1 MFTLKHRFF
10 EPSRAL
16 LSSLF
21 SPTFLLVFMVFIV
34 SFAPTNVAHA
44 LDLSFA
50 WDVNT
55 EPDLAGYRL
64 FYREEGQNYDY
75 DNRTWEGI
83 ETTCTI
89 YGLDDNT
96 TYYFVVRAYNVYGD
110 ESENSNEVC
119 CEPENIE
126 HTGEDSVL
134 DNLDAYS
141 DDPNESVNLGAEA
154 SGNGGGGGGGC
165 FIATSANNSA
175 MATSALSV
183 LVSLSTIIGIAS
195 TFRTMRFRRFWG
207 LRLIQGIF
215 Y

>member
-1 MFTLKHRFF
+1 MGTNIYAEWAMFGLKHRFF
-10 EPSRAL
+10 ESLRAFSSSVASL
-16 LSSLF
+16 RFLSPLIV
-21 SPTFLLVFMVFIV
+21 LIV
-34 SFAPTNVAHA
+34 SLAPANMAHA

-50 WDVNT
+50 WDANT

-96 TYYFVVRAYNVYGD
+96 TYYFVVRSYNVYGD

-119 CEPENIE
+119 FEPENIE

-141 DDPNESVNLGAEA
+141 DDPNESVSVSQGG
-154 SGNGGGGGGGC
+154 SSKGGGGGGGC

-195 TFRTMRFRRFWG
+195 TFRTMRFRRF
-207 LRLIQGIF
+207 
-215 Y
+215 

>member
-1 MFTLKHRFF
+1 MFTLKHRFA
-10 EPSRAL
+10 EPSKAL

-21 SPTFLLVFMVFIV
+21 SPTFLLLFVVSIV
-34 SFAPTNVAHA
+34 SLAPTNVAHA

-119 CEPENIE
+119 YEPENIE
-126 HTGEDSVL
+126 HAGEDSVL

-195 TFRTMRFRRFWG
+195 TFRTMRFRRF
-207 LRLIQGIF
+207 
-215 Y
+215 